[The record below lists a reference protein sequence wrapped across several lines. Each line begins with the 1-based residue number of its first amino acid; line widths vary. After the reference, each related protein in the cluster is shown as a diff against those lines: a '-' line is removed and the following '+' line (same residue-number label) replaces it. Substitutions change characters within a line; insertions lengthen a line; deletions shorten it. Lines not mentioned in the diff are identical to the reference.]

1 MNKKP
6 IMSTTNSNINEKF
19 SDKENIL
26 SGNILSVSTSESS
39 SIAQYTK
46 EEIINNVNDIE
57 QSSATDVALRFLQDN
72 KDSTF
77 FSQSDDASKEI
88 EGAIFYGSHDLPKK
102 TLKKLDCF
110 VLPFLCMTYLLMFL
124 DKALLNYA
132 ASMGIKDNLKGN
144 EFANLSTIFGASYI
158 VMEPIVTYLLQ
169 RYPLSKILGVFII
182 TWGAILACH
191 SACKTYASLM
201 IVRTLL
207 GMFESASA
215 VGCIAISGMYYTK
228 AEQSARIGFWA
239 TQAGTGYIVGGL
251 ISFGFQHYHGTEF
264 TSWQIMFL
272 VVGLFTVAFGVIVSF
287 YLPDNATAA
296 WFLTKEEKFQV
307 LEHIRSNKTG
317 LETKKFKK
325 SQVKELFLQDK
336 LTWPMLFVTAASQ
349 ISTGAIGTFSTT
361 ITATFG
367 FDSYQTALLQLPIG
381 VIVAIIIIITTQ
393 MISRLGNITLI
404 TTSMYIPAI
413 IGAIV
418 LVSLPLNHKVG
429 NLLSLYLLY
438 SGSCVITN
446 IYIWNSCN
454 TSGYTKR
461 VFRSAITMIVYNISC
476 IIAPQMFRDTAAP
489 NYTSAK
495 IGLLVTQCV
504 CIPAQLYVGYLC
516 KKENRNRDKEQEGQ
530 RKEIYEFLDMTDI
543 ENRSFRYIY

>member
-1 MNKKP
+1 
-6 IMSTTNSNINEKF
+6 MSPYSNEKVLETIA
-19 SDKENIL
+19 SNHEL
-26 SGNILSVSTSESS
+26 SHSNSSSS
-39 SIAQYTK
+39 SIK
-46 EEIINNVNDIE
+46 EH
-57 QSSATDVALRFLQDN
+57 SSEEKVSSFTSSVELDSDRDVDVAAKFLREN
-72 KDSTF
+72 KDERISM
-77 FSQSDDASKEI
+77 SEDNNDS
-88 EGAIFYGSHDLPKK
+88 EGAIFYGSHELPKK
-102 TLKKLDCF
+102 TLRKLDMF

-132 ASMGIKDNLKGN
+132 ASMGIKDHLKGN
-144 EFANLSTIFGASYI
+144 DFANLSTIFGASYI
-158 VMEPIVTYLLQ
+158 FMEPLVTYLIQ
-169 RYPLSKILGVFII
+169 RYPISKILGAFIM
-182 TWGAILACH
+182 TWGAVLACH
-191 SACKTYASLM
+191 CACKSYASLM

-207 GMFESASA
+207 GMFESSSA

-251 ISFGFQHYHGTEF
+251 ISFGFQHYHGKDF

-272 VVGLFTVAFGVIVSF
+272 VVGLFTVAFGLLTFF
-287 YLPDNATAA
+287 YLPDNVTNA
-296 WFLTKEEKFQV
+296 WFLNKEEKLQV
-307 LEHIRSNKTG
+307 VEHIRSNQTG
-317 LETKKFKK
+317 LETKKFKM
-325 SQVKELFLQDK
+325 SQVKELFLKDK
-336 LTWPMLFVTAASQ
+336 LTWPMLFITTASQ
-349 ISTGAIGTFSTT
+349 ICTGAIGTFSVT

-367 FDSYQTALLQLPIG
+367 FDSYETALLQLPIG
-381 VIVAIIIIITTQ
+381 AITAMIIIITTQ
-393 MISRLGNITLI
+393 MISRWGNITLI

-418 LVSLPLNHKVG
+418 LISLPLSHKVG

-461 VFRSAITMIVYNISC
+461 VFRNAITMIFYNVAC
-476 IIAPQMFRDTAAP
+476 IIAPQMFRANQAP
-489 NYTSAK
+489 RYVPAK

-516 KKENRNRDKEQEGQ
+516 KKENQQRDKEQEGQ
-530 RKEIYEFLDMTDI
+530 KKEKYQFLDMTDI
-543 ENRSFRYIY
+543 ENRNFRYIY